1 MFIVRHDK
9 KEKQESFK
17 DGVEGST
24 WLVDVI
30 GKWTTRDFF

>member
-9 KEKQESFK
+9 KVFK